1 MATEQKGVMRAVIME
16 TKGSDGFK
24 KNRWEGNLAG
34 FDDYLDLWS
43 EKEVGD

>member
-24 KNRWEGNLAG
+24 KIGGRETWQ
-34 FDDYLDLWS
+34 DLVIIWMYGV
-43 EKEVGD
+43 KKR